1 MTINSLS
8 QELHPR
14 IQNAAKISTTSSRTL
29 LPPSLLPSANS
40 ALRSFFPS
48 SSLKRCAVLTSHK
61 PLPALAIRL
70 WPLATSFCRPFLCL
84 FNLLYFLYLPAYS
97 QTRPPITGI
106 AHVRLYSV
114 DLHASSAFYGQLLG
128 LPAGHNTCLGIGRP
142 CFSVNGRQRVELQQ
156 ITGGTPENLLAEVA
170 FSTPDV
176 AGMREFLQAH
186 KIETGPISKD
196 GNGAS
201 GFTLRDPE
209 GRPLA
214 FVQQASGGFFTPAEH
229 QISTRILHA
238 GFIVKDLA
246 KEKAF
251 YQDLLGFHLYWRG
264 GFQDNGLDWYE
275 IQVPDGEEWI
285 EFMLNIPANANRQE
299 RGIQNHFSLGVANA
313 NQAAT
318 RLRSFGAAKF
328 DGPEVGRDGKNS
340 LDIYDPDQTRVEIM
354 DFKPTQ
360 APCCYPYTAA
370 HPKP

>member
-1 MTINSLS
+1 MSYFGAIFLFTFLALPLCLTAEDIPL
-8 QELHPR
+8 R
-14 IQNAAKISTTSSRTL
+14 VAALIPSSFFFHFKL
-29 LPPSLLPSANS
+29 S
-40 ALRSFFPS
+40 ALNLPFGPW
-48 SSLKRCAVLTSHK
+48 LKSHK
-61 PLPALAIRL
+61 LLLSLASRHARL
-70 WPLATSFCRPFLCL
+70 AASHCRPFLYL
-84 FNLLYFLYLPAYS
+84 LNLLYFLYLPAYS

-106 AHVRLYSV
+106 SHVRLYAA

-128 LPAGHNTCLGIGRP
+128 LPSGHNTCLGIGRP
-142 CFSVNGRQRVELQQ
+142 CFSINGRQRVELQQ
-156 ITGGTPENLLAEVA
+156 ITGGAPDNLLAEVA

-176 AGMREFLQAH
+176 ARMREFLQAH

-201 GFTLRDPE
+201 HFTLRDPE

-214 FVQQASGGFFTPAEH
+214 FVQQSSDGFFTPTEH

-246 KEKAF
+246 RERAF
-251 YQDLLGFHLYWRG
+251 YQDLLGFRLYWQG

-285 EFMLNIPANANRQE
+285 EFMLNIPANADRQE
-299 RGIQNHFSLGVANA
+299 RAIQNHFSLGVSNA

-318 RLRSFGAAKF
+318 RLRYLGATKF
-328 DGPEVGRDGKNS
+328 DGPEVGRDGKDS
-340 LDIYDPDQTRVEIM
+340 LDLYDPDQTRVEIM

-360 APCCYPYTAA
+360 APCCQPYTAA